1 MRKFFYKILSLML
14 IFSVF
19 ISSFS
24 LNIISVHAD
33 GEHKFLLKAYD
44 WNAFDNDWEGS
55 GTGDELTNNAD
66 VEPGKVIQ
74 LSIYYIP
81 GTDPDMMM
89 QMAIKYDNTLVDPM
103 YDEGSL
109 Y

>member
-24 LNIISVHAD
+24 LNIISVYAD

-44 WNAFDNDWEGS
+44 WNTFDNDWEGT
-55 GTGDELTNNAD
+55 GTSDELMNNAD
-66 VEPGKVIQ
+66 VESGKVI
-74 LSIYYIP
+74 
-81 GTDPDMMM
+81 
-89 QMAIKYDNTLVDPM
+89 
-103 YDEGSL
+103 
-109 Y
+109 